1 MIRTEAE
8 YKRALRERD
17 DQAERLKAQ
26 EQKLKE
32 EGLSRAEL
40 KRAMDPLRSFHQDLL
55 EEVHVYESLKR
66 GDLRAVGRL
75 DGLGQQ
81 LVGLRIAKGLTQRE
95 LAEKLGVHESQ
106 VSRDERNEYHGLT
119 LERANKI
126 LEAFGVRLVTSY
138 ETVSA

>member
-32 EGLSRAEL
+32 EGLSRTEL
-40 KRAMDPLRSFHQDLL
+40 KRAMDPLRSFHLDLI
-55 EEVHVYESLKR
+55 EEIQVYESLKR

-81 LVGLRIAKGLTQRE
+81 LVGLRIAKGLSQRE